1 MKKIILALTMVLA
14 LFSCKKEELANLT
27 TNNVSEITFN
37 SAKCGGEIV
46 SDGNSFI
53 SARGI
58 CWSTEQNPTV
68 SNSYTTDGNGNKS
81 FLSTM
86 SGLKESTTYFVRAY
100 ATNETGTAYGEEKSF
115 TTLALDGQ
123 FVVNTKSVTSIT
135 SNSAMCGG
143 TVVSD
148 GNNAVTA
155 KGVCWSTNQNPTIFD
170 NHTSDGQ
177 GLGSYASHLINLNTG
192 ATYYVRAYANNNAD
206 TTYGEQKQ
214 FNTINTALP
223 VVITSGAST
232 VNPTSAICGGNVTSD
247 GNSAVTAKGI
257 CWSTT
262 SNPNAVSNSHT
273 NNGTGLGGFTSNLS
287 NLTIGTTYYIR
298 AYATNNNGTAYG
310 AQKTFTTIT
319 TSLPTVTTSN
329 ITNILSTT
337 ATFEGNVTSDGNS
350 VVTAKGVC
358 WSTTQNPTISGNHT
372 SNGQGLGVFS
382 GQLTN
387 LTSGTLYYV
396 RAYATNSSG
405 TAYGPQK
412 EFATPYTG
420 SLTGVFSVSANQKV
434 LISKGNLQYRAST
447 NTFQFASNQYST
459 IGDDNYHISSTYSG
473 WIDLFGWG
481 TSGYNNK
488 PPYMTSIINTDYGN
502 GSNDISGTNYDWGVY
517 CLISNGGSVGSWR
530 TLTYSEWE
538 YLINTRNNN
547 SSYGN
552 GQTSNNY
559 LSFKCRLSISG
570 TTYNGLMILPDN
582 TITNIQ
588 TSNYADQAYENCPLF
603 TSIPINAAFLPT
615 TGYHYLS
622 TGQNIIYVLG
632 ETISGCYWSGTHSST
647 SYYENTYSLYMEFYN
662 SYISTSENRAR
673 STGIAVRLVKFLTQ

>member
-1 MKKIILALTMVLA
+1 MNKKLLIFLFLST
-14 LFSCKKEELANLT
+14 LFSCEKKELANIT
-27 TNNVSEITFN
+27 TNDVSEITIN
-37 SAKCGGEIV
+37 SAKSGGEIL

-53 SARGI
+53 TERGV
-58 CWSTEQNPTV
+58 CWSTGHNPTI
-68 SNSYTTDGNGNKS
+68 SNSHSTDGNGNES
-81 FLSTM
+81 YLSTI
-86 SGLKESTTYFVRAY
+86 SGLTESTTYYVRSY
-100 ATNETGTAYGEEKSF
+100 ATNEAGVSYGEEKSF
-115 TTLALDGQ
+115 TTLNIEAQ
-123 FVVNTKSVTSIT
+123 FVVITNPVTNIT
-135 SNSAMCGG
+135 TNSATCSG

-155 KGVCWSTNQNPTIFD
+155 KGMCWSTNQNPTI
-170 NHTSDGQ
+170 SDSHSSNGQ
-177 GLGSYASHLINLNTG
+177 GLGVFISMLSNLSIGT
-192 ATYYVRAYANNNAD
+192 TYYVRAFATNSED
-206 TTYGEQKQ
+206 TIYGEQKQ
-214 FNTINTALP
+214 FTTINPALP
-223 VVITSGAST
+223 VVSTSGAST
-232 VNPTSAICGGNVTSD
+232 VNATSAICGGNVTSD
-247 GNSAVTAKGI
+247 GNSSVTAKGV
-257 CWSTT
+257 CWGTTQNPNITGNHT
-262 SNPNAVSNSHT
+262 SN
-273 NNGTGLGGFTSNLS
+273 GQGLGGFTSNLT
-287 NLTIGTTYYIR
+287 NLSAGTTYYIR
-298 AYATNNNGTAYG
+298 AYATNSSGTAYG
-310 AQKTFTTIT
+310 TQKTFTTIT

-662 SYISTSENRAR
+662 SYISTSKNRAR